1 MQAGVPLL
9 RCLETSQAV
18 VRGACLQKQ
27 LQSVHG
33 RVRDGERFG
42 ASLAREG
49 GLCHRCYFPLWRQGK
64 KRGSFQRSY

>member
-1 MQAGVPLL
+1 MLQAGVPLL

-33 RVRDGERFG
+33 RVLDGERFG

-49 GLCHRCYFPLWRQGK
+49 VLPPLLLSFMETGK